1 MTASLKMP
9 SYLTNGER
17 RTMKTPEHL
26 KYTET
31 HEWIKT
37 EVDGTLAV
45 GITDHA
51 QEVLGDIV
59 FLELPP
65 IGKHY
70 ARGEACAVIESVKA
84 ASDINMPVAG
94 VVVAVNDALAK
105 SPQQVNADAYGA
117 WMFRIKPDDAA
128 DTGSLMDAAAYA
140 GHAAK

>member
-1 MTASLKMP
+1 
-9 SYLTNGER
+9 
-17 RTMKTPEHL
+17 MKTPESL

-31 HEWIKT
+31 HEWIGT
-37 EVDGTLAV
+37 EADGTLAV

-65 IGKHY
+65 LGKRF
-70 ARGEACAVIESVKA
+70 AQGEACAVIESVKA

-94 VVVAVNDALAK
+94 VVVAANDALAK
-105 SPQQVNADAYGA
+105 SPEQVNADAYGA
-117 WMFRIKPDDAA
+117 WMFRIKPDNAGDI
-128 DTGSLMDAAAYA
+128 DGLMDAAAYA

>member
-1 MTASLKMP
+1 
-9 SYLTNGER
+9 
-17 RTMKTPEHL
+17 MKTPEHL

-31 HEWIKT
+31 HEWVGS
-37 EVDGTLAV
+37 EADGILAV

-65 IGKHY
+65 VGKRY
-70 ARGEACAVIESVKA
+70 AQGEACAVIESVKA

-94 VVVAVNDALAK
+94 VVVAANEGLAK
-105 SPQQVNADAYGA
+105 SPEQVNADAYGA
-117 WMFRIKPDDAA
+117 WMFRIKPDNAT

>member
-1 MTASLKMP
+1 M
-9 SYLTNGER
+9 NI
-17 RTMKTPEHL
+17 PEQL

-31 HEWIKT
+31 HEWVRT
-37 EVDGTLAV
+37 EADGTLAV

-65 IGKHY
+65 VGRRF

-94 VVVAVNDALAK
+94 VVVAANDGLAK
-105 SPQQVNADAYGA
+105 SPEQVNTDAYGA
-117 WMFRIKPDDAA
+117 WMYKLKPDAVA
-128 DTGSLMDAAAYA
+128 DLGGLMDAAAYA
-140 GHAAK
+140 GHAEK

>member
-1 MTASLKMP
+1 
-9 SYLTNGER
+9 
-17 RTMKTPEHL
+17 MKTPEHL

-37 EVDGTLAV
+37 EADGTLAV

-65 IGKHY
+65 IGKRF
-70 ARGEACAVIESVKA
+70 AQGEACAVIESVKA
-84 ASDINMPVAG
+84 ASDIYMPVAG
-94 VVVAVNDALAK
+94 EVVAANDALVQ
-105 SPQQVNADAYGA
+105 SPERINADAYGA
-117 WMFRIKPDDAA
+117 WMFRIKPDNAGDI
-128 DTGSLMDAAAYA
+128 GSLMDAAAYA

>member
-1 MTASLKMP
+1 
-9 SYLTNGER
+9 
-17 RTMKTPEHL
+17 MKTPENL

-31 HEWIKT
+31 HEWLRS
-37 EVDGTLAV
+37 EAGGTFAV

-65 IGKHY
+65 VGKRY

-94 VVVAVNDALAK
+94 VVVAANEDLAK
-105 SPQQVNADAYGA
+105 SPEQVNADAYAA
-117 WMFRIKPDDAA
+117 WMFRIQPDNAQ
-128 DTGSLMDAAAYA
+128 DTAGLMDASAYA

>member
-1 MTASLKMP
+1 
-9 SYLTNGER
+9 
-17 RTMKTPEHL
+17 MKTPEHL

-31 HEWIKT
+31 HEWIKI
-37 EVDGTLAV
+37 EAGGTLAV

-59 FLELPP
+59 FLELPLV
-65 IGKHY
+65 GKRY

-84 ASDINMPVAG
+84 ASDINMPLAG

-105 SPQQVNADAYGA
+105 TPQQVNADAYAA
-117 WMFRIKPDDAA
+117 WLFRIKPDNAA
-128 DTGSLMDAAAYA
+128 DTRGLMEAAAYA